1 MPDLITKPSVEPM
14 AAKSTTKR
22 APSKPATQAR
32 HESQCSI
39 CAHPDRAEIDRE
51 FVNWASSIRLAEHYV
66 LARTSLYRHA
76 HATGLF
82 ARRQKNVRAALE
94 QIIEKCGDVEP
105 TAQAVVS
112 AVAAYARINSA
123 GQWVERSET
132 IDLNQL
138 FDRMNSNEL
147 EAYARDGS
155 LPEWFPVRPG
165 QENNQNAS

>member
-1 MPDLITKPSVEPM
+1 M
-14 AAKSTTKR
+14 AANFSTKR

-39 CAHPDRAEIDRE
+39 CAHSDREEIDRE
-51 FVNWASSIRLAEHYV
+51 FVNWASSVQLAEDYM

-82 ARRQKNVRAALE
+82 TRRQKNVRAALE
-94 QIIEKCGDVEP
+94 QIIEKCGVVEP
-105 TAQAVVS
+105 NAQAVVS
-112 AVAAYARINSA
+112 AVATYSRINSA

-138 FDRMNSNEL
+138 FDRMSSQEL

-165 QENNQNAS
+165 QENNQNDS